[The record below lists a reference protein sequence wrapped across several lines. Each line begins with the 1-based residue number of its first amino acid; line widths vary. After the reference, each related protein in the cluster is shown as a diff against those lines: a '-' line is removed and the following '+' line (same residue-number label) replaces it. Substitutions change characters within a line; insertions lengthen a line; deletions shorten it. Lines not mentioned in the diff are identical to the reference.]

1 MPNIGLWTRL
11 CPKCQVIEAHR
22 TLYIKT
28 ESHGKSKWHRI
39 FWVCTACGSLNH
51 VTMPVCRLEY
61 VPLEL
66 PSPLV
71 ACVVEALKQGPKD
84 VDELVRALKGNC
96 PGVRHIFTSE
106 VRLALEYLE
115 RLGAASEQPD
125 DRTERTLE
133 ELRARRATSSHLGL
147 CPAEAE
153 KGIEAK
159 GLVSVYAQRRQK
171 VNRGDEPTNTGKL
184 RLAPV
189 GVLCVACGYNRI
201 DSALLASR

>member
-1 MPNIGLWTRL
+1 
-11 CPKCQVIEAHR
+11 
-22 TLYIKT
+22 
-28 ESHGKSKWHRI
+28 
-39 FWVCTACGSLNH
+39 
-51 VTMPVCRLEY
+51 MPVCRLEY